1 MRGTAEQVV
10 VEKIEDGEK
19 EKKKKRRSGRRSK
32 QNPSPFGEG
41 CWLLIL
47 ACDNSLLLSFICF
60 VALGNSANQI
70 PSAALEHMG
79 NDRESNHVTTSLTQ
93 HKLENIS
100 LDEHGFSNASNV
112 AFNSMPPMHINGK
125 TNLKDTQSEQNQMSQ
140 PSDPCEKSFSKSCS
154 KPVICE
160 GSSDSFMNKGFPSP
174 HLMEGCAQKVFSP
187 HYSLEAINDALEK
200 GDIFKAVFRVNA
212 HNRLEA
218 YCRIEGVP
226 TDVLVSGIAAQN
238 RAVEGDIVAIKV
250 DPLSLWTK
258 MKGST
263 ASSNNSVMVEATNMP
278 SEFHNMAVNIC
289 KGKAKINVDSDN
301 TYTGSCLLPEMELN
315 SERFTS
321 LEEPNQSEI
330 IGPSTY
336 DCDDGCDSSALGSH
350 VGSSSSGLNHARNA
364 VEKMCAVISLY
375 PSRRPTGKVLAVI
388 ERSPLRGTV
397 VGFLNVKQWI
407 SCQENAKKNKI
418 SLAFSD
424 QEYIQLTPTDPKFPK
439 MIVLVQS
446 LPECLKERLENGD
459 MNIEKELVAARI
471 DIWGEESILP
481 QACILHTFGRGGELE
496 SQLSA
501 ILFENAICSSKFSPQ
516 SLACLPHLPWEVP
529 LEEFKSRRDLRNLC
543 IFTIDPSTATD
554 LDDALSVE
562 RLPNGIFRVG
572 IHIADVSYFV
582 LADTELDKEA
592 QLRSTSVYMLKKKI
606 PMLPPLLSE
615 NLGSLNAGV
624 DRLAFSIFLD
634 INLAGVVVDRWI
646 GRTVINSCCKLSYE
660 HAQEIIDGSMDTGRF
675 LFSGNCTPQLHG
687 YFEWVDVFNSI
698 KDLHELSKI
707 LREKRYGS
715 GALGLERSK
724 VVFLFDEYGN
734 PNDSMLSGRKASN
747 FLVEEFM
754 LLANMTAAEV
764 ISRAFPDG
772 ALLRRHP
779 EPNMRKLKE
788 FEAFCCKHGLELD
801 TTSGQFNLSL
811 QRTREKLKDDSTLFE
826 ILMNYASRSMQLATY
841 FCTGEFKDNEND
853 WACYALAVPFYTHFT
868 SPLRRYPDIIVHR
881 TLAAVIDAEELY
893 VKHESTLNKLHEGL
907 RKCFTGINFEKD
919 TAESRYVK
927 EALSTAALKHRVP
940 RSEILPKVAAYCNDR
955 NRASRHVNDACDKLY
970 MWALLKKKQVLL
982 SEARVLGLGPRFMS
996 IYVQKLGIE
1005 RRINYDEVEGLMV
1018 EWLEATSSL
1027 VLNLHPNRRSL
1038 RRGSPGR
1045 WRPLEDVAL
1054 IVSPCNLNSDITR
1067 SSNFHSDSSAVNSI
1081 NMSNSGSS
1089 EIEIDP
1095 LFFPLTAHTLSTIPV
1110 ALHAIGGDNGPLDI
1124 GVRLYMSSY
1133 LW

>member
-1 MRGTAEQVV
+1 MRSTAEQVV

-32 QNPSPFGEG
+32 QSPSP
-41 CWLLIL
+41 
-47 ACDNSLLLSFICF
+47 S
-60 VALGNSANQI
+60 ALGNSANQL
-70 PSAALEHMG
+70 SSEALEHMG
-79 NDRESNHVTTSLTQ
+79 NGKESNHVTTSLRQ
-93 HKLENIS
+93 HKLETRP

-112 AFNSMPPMHINGK
+112 AFNSMPPMHINGQA
-125 TNLKDTQSEQNQMSQ
+125 NLEDMQSAQNRISH
-140 PSDPCEKSFSKSCS
+140 PSDPCGKMFSKSCFE
-154 KPVICE
+154 PVICE
-160 GSSDSFMNKGFPSP
+160 GSCKGFPSQ
-174 HLMEGCAQKVFSP
+174 HLMEGYAQKKFFSP
-187 HYSLEAINDALEK
+187 HWSLEAVNDALEK
-200 GDIFKAVFRVNA
+200 GDVFKALFRVNA

-250 DPLSLWTK
+250 DLLSLWTK
-258 MKGST
+258 MKGSM
-263 ASSNNSVMVEATNMP
+263 ASCNNSVMVEDKNLP
-278 SEFHNMAVNIC
+278 SECNNMAGDTC

-301 TYTGSCLLPEMELN
+301 TYPGSCLLPEMELN
-315 SERFTS
+315 SERVTS
-321 LEEPNQSEI
+321 LEEPNQSETF
-330 IGPSTY
+330 GPSTY
-336 DCDDGCDSSALGSH
+336 DRDDGCRSSALGSSH
-350 VGSSSSGLNHARNA
+350 VGSSSELNHARNA
-364 VEKMCAVISLY
+364 IEKMCAVISLY
-375 PSRRPTGKVLAVI
+375 PSKRPTGKVLAVI
-388 ERSPLRGTV
+388 ERSHLRDTV
-397 VGFLNVKQWI
+397 IGFLNVKQWI
-407 SCQENAKKNKI
+407 SRQEILRKDAKKNRS
-418 SLAFSD
+418 SLAFTD
-424 QEYIQLTPTDPKFPK
+424 KEYIQLTPTDPKFPK
-439 MIVLVQS
+439 MNVLVQS
-446 LPECLKERLENGD
+446 LPECLKERLENSD

-471 DIWGEESILP
+471 DIWGEESLLP
-481 QACILHTFGRGGELE
+481 LACILHTFGRGGELE

-529 LEEFKSRRDLRNLC
+529 LEEFQSRRDLRNLC

-554 LDDALSVE
+554 LDDALSIE
-562 RLPNGIFRVG
+562 RLPNGILRVG

-615 NLGSLNAGV
+615 NLGSLHAGV

-634 INLAGVVVDRWI
+634 INLAGDVVDRWI

-660 HAQEIIDGSMDTGRF
+660 HAQEIIDGSMDTGSF
-675 LFSGNCTPQLHG
+675 IFSGNSSPQLHG
-687 YFEWVDVFNSI
+687 YFEWLDVINSI
-698 KDLHELSKI
+698 KDLHELSKK
-707 LREKRYGS
+707 LRERRYGS
-715 GALGLERSK
+715 GALGLESSK

-734 PNDSMLSGRKASN
+734 PDDCMLSGRKASN

-754 LLANMTAAEV
+754 LMANMTAAEV

-788 FEAFCCKHGLELD
+788 FEAFCCRHGLELD
-801 TTSGQFNLSL
+801 TSSGQFNLSL
-811 QRTREKLKDDSTLFE
+811 QRIREKLKDDSTLFE
-826 ILMNYASRSMQLATY
+826 ILMNYASRPMQLATY

-853 WACYALAVPFYTHFT
+853 WGHYALAVPLYTHFT

-893 VKHESTLNKLHEGL
+893 LKHQRTLNKLQEGQAVM

-919 TAESRYVK
+919 TAESWDVR
-927 EALSTAALKHRVP
+927 EALSAAALKHRVP
-940 RSEILPKVAAYCNDR
+940 GLEILAKVAAYCNDR

-970 MWALLKKKQVLL
+970 MWALLKNKQILL

-1005 RRINYDEVEGLMV
+1005 RRIHYDEVEGLMV

-1027 VLNLHPNRRSL
+1027 VLNLHPNRRSV

-1067 SSNFHSDSSAVNSI
+1067 SFNQHADSSAGNSVNV
-1081 NMSNSGSS
+1081 SNSGSS
-1089 EIEIDP
+1089 EVEIDP
-1095 LFFPLTAHTLSTIPV
+1095 SFFPLTAHMLSTIPV

-1133 LW
+1133 FW